1 VAPDIS
7 TPDLFVLI
15 TISTSEETNLTYL
28 KIRIMKKLSVFIPL
42 LMLSLLAFS
51 QYTASNGITY
61 NIGDTIIIG
70 KGTATNGDFLYIQKN
85 GVAKLDADNKDD
97 LNMSRKYSD
106 LTAVIKKIVNKKIAK
121 QTKVCFTITLKPLSY
136 IVYVESALE
145 SGELKK

>member
-1 VAPDIS
+1 
-7 TPDLFVLI
+7 
-15 TISTSEETNLTYL
+15 
-28 KIRIMKKLSVFIPL
+28 MKKLSVFIPL

-61 NIGDTIIIG
+61 NIGDTITIG
-70 KGTATNGDFLYIQKN
+70 KGTAPNGDFLYIQMN

-97 LNMSRKYSD
+97 LNMSRKYSE
-106 LTAVIKKIVNKKIAK
+106 LKAVIRKIVNKKIAR
-121 QTKVCFTITLKPLSY
+121 QTKVCFTFTLRPLSY